1 MDLILIVMNLQMTT
15 IKRALQDDNE
25 PNSVQIIYKLLSR
38 KSKKKLEELL
48 HQWSEWHTLEC
59 SLSELTNFGLS
70 KVGLI
75 NSKNDVSGPAVSG
88 TSLLDYLAPKILL
101 GNGHGIL
108 ADWWSVGVILFELIV
123 GIPPFNAEHPQ
134 MIFDN
139 ILNLQS
145 LCRLL
150 KEDPNQRLGAR
161 GATEVKQHPYFR
173 DINWDT
179 LSRKKAA
186 FVPSSE
192 SALDTSYFTSRYTW
206 NNSEQVRASSLV
218 LGFVCTFLFNSSKQ
232 THKKHSIFPIT
243 FKVYNVGMEATV
255 VLQLKEDVLEYFRQ
269 QR

>member
-139 ILNLQS
+139 ILNRNIPWPAILTRD
-145 LCRLL
+145 L
-150 KEDPNQRLGAR
+150 ELG
-161 GATEVKQHPYFR
+161 EQPR